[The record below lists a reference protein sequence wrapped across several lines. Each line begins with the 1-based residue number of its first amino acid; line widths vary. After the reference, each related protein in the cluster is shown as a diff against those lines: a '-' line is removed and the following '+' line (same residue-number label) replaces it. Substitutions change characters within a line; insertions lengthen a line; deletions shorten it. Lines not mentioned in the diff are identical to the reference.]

1 MKWIMSDF
9 PILSENGGMETIR
22 SFSCSNCHY
31 VVPSIHSVCPG
42 CGEMLDDGAESA
54 VTWGVIRAKDAK
66 DDGGK
71 LDLTLVPTSVVRA
84 IGRVR
89 RYGTEK
95 YGDPDNWRTVEPE
108 RYRAALYRHWL
119 AYLDDPHG
127 VDEESGLPHLWHV
140 ACNAGFLIDLE
151 EDFQKKG

>member
-9 PILSENGGMETIR
+9 PVRNENGDMNTIR
-22 SFSCSNCHY
+22 SFSCSDCHY
-31 VVPSIHSVCPG
+31 VVPAIHSKCPG
-42 CGEMLDDGAESA
+42 CGEEADKGTDFVVA
-54 VTWGVIRAKDAK
+54 WGVKKDRDAK
-66 DDGGK
+66 SDAGK
-71 LDLTLVPTSVVRA
+71 LDLTLVPTSIIRA
-84 IGRVR
+84 IGEVR
-89 RYGTEK
+89 RFGSVK
-95 YGDPDNWRTVEPE
+95 YKDPDNWRTVEPE

-119 AYLDDPHG
+119 AYLDDPQG